1 MCGIAAI
8 FAYTDNAP
16 LVEREE
22 LLRIREAMVKRG
34 PDGAGL
40 WLSDD
45 GRIGLAHRRLAII
58 DVSDAGAQP
67 MHTAD
72 GTIHIVFNG
81 EIYNY
86 RELRGRLEAKGYEF
100 RSKSDTEVLLHLY
113 REYGPDLVEH
123 LRGMYSF
130 ALYDSRKRGLL
141 LARDPYGI
149 KPLYYADDGATIR
162 VASQVKSLLKS
173 GQIDKSPEAA
183 GHVGF
188 FLWGHV
194 PEPYTLF
201 RGIRA
206 LPPGTTLWVGQQGQK
221 QARQFFS
228 LTDEFAK
235 ASQVPTVN
243 LSTGEKHERLRTA
256 LLDTVRHHLV
266 ADVPVGLFLSS
277 GIDSCMLTALATEV
291 CNTDLRTITLGF
303 KEFQDT
309 PSDEVPLAEKVA
321 KLYGTQ
327 HYTAWVTKRDFQ
339 DERDAI
345 LDVMDQ
351 PSVDGVN
358 TYFVSKAAAEAGLK
372 VAISGIGGDELFG
385 GYPSFHQ
392 VPRLVSSI
400 SQFHGLPF
408 LGKGLRHLS
417 APILKHF
424 KSPKYAGL
432 FEYGGTYGGAYLLR
446 RGMLMPWELRKHLD
460 GDMIREGWKELQT
473 LSCLNETTAGIKNS
487 HLKVSALESSWYMR
501 NQLLRDA
508 DWASMAHSVEVRT
521 PLVDW
526 HMLQIV
532 TPLLATQSRPSK
544 KELARIPSISL
555 PEQIIVRKKSGFA
568 VPVREW
574 LLKATEAEDRGLRG
588 WAKVVHRKHSN
599 AKRAMVLVTDA
610 YGGFGGIAKF
620 NRDFLASCAAHPQ
633 YREVVALPRLTSE
646 VVSEELPERLR
657 YIHKAAKGKLRYLG
671 ALLSILMTNRRFHVV
686 VCGHINLLPLAWLA
700 SRMASAP
707 LVLIVH
713 GIEAWQP
720 TKRQVVNRLAGKI
733 DGLISVS
740 VTTKDRF
747 YSWAS
752 VRQKPSFILPNAV
765 DMDRFPPR
773 PKKQDLLDRHQLH
786 GKTVIMTLGRL
797 DSREAY
803 KGVDEVLEVLPR
815 VLESIPNLV
824 YLIVGGGSD
833 LPRLK
838 EKAGQL
844 GLVRNVVFTG
854 SIPESEKADYYNL
867 ADAFVMPGRGEGFGI
882 VYLEAMACGVPVV
895 GSVRDG
901 SREALLDG
909 EIGLLVDPVDPA
921 DLQRGIRE
929 ALTRTKAIPG
939 GLEHF
944 SLSNFHWRAKDIL
957 NKADLPFSSVPAVN
971 G

>member
-633 YREVVALPRLTSE
+633 YREVVALPRIIRGP
-646 VVSEELPERLR
+646 VSESLPQKLH
-657 YIHKAAKGKLRYLG
+657 YVHNAASGKFWYLATFFS
-671 ALLSILMTNRRFHVV
+671 ALMADRRFDVV
-686 VCGHINLLPLAWLA
+686 LCGHINLLPLAWLA
-700 SRMASAP
+700 SRLSSVP
-707 LVLIVH
+707 LVLNIH

-720 TKRQVVNRLAGKI
+720 TKRRLVNKLAGRI
-733 DGLISVS
+733 DYLVSVS
-740 VTTKDRF
+740 ATTRERF
-747 YSWAS
+747 LSWARAS
-752 VRQKPSFILPNAV
+752 EIPSFILPNAV
-765 DMDRFPPR
+765 DLDRFQLR
-773 PKKQDLLDRHQLH
+773 PKKQELLDLH
-786 GKTVIMTLGRL
+786 HLKGKNVIMTLGRL
-797 DSREAY
+797 ESREAY

-815 VLESIPNLV
+815 LLQTIPKLV
-824 YLIVGGGSD
+824 YLIVGDGSD
-833 LPRLK
+833 VPRLK
-838 EKAGQL
+838 EKARQL
-844 GLVRNVVFTG
+844 GLARSVVFVG
-854 SIPESEKADYYNL
+854 PIPESAKVDYYNL

-895 GSVRDG
+895 ASILDG
-901 SREALLDG
+901 SKEALLDG
-909 EIGLLVDPVDPA
+909 KLGQLVNPNDA
-921 DLQRGIRE
+921 TSLRMGIIE
-929 ALTRTKAIPG
+929 ALAHIKNVPI
-939 GLEHF
+939 
-944 SLSNFHWRAKDIL
+944 
-957 NKADLPFSSVPAVN
+957 DLRLFSSSHFEGRVHKILAAIS
-971 G
+971 